1 MALRRKGDFPQ
12 TCAERL
18 ARFLLEPRPSVA
30 TWSPAVQVA
39 SSGETAWCRWASSHG
54 NLIFTG
60 TPMSYCKEG
69 RYAEFLVKRLSG
81 NQQCG
86 IVLGVT
92 LQEPGTWSQVPHCI
106 QSVPLCAWGLP
117 RCRAPRFEV
126 GTRIGY
132 LVSWAGEL
140 VLFVNGGEVG
150 RSTCPELS
158 GSHDI
163 WLVAD
168 LSHDVDMVAIVDEEP
183 PRQVPAAWHRLGVC
197 AKRCG
202 PHSWKRV
209 LPLATCRALAGARR
223 GGALMS
229 SFRTWFKAEP

>member
-1 MALRRKGDFPQ
+1 MALRRRGDFPQ
-12 TCAERL
+12 PCAESL
-18 ARFLLEPRPSVA
+18 ARFLLEPRPSLA
-30 TWSPAVQVA
+30 SWSPAVQV
-39 SSGETAWCRWASSHG
+39 SPSGNAACCRWVSRCGS
-54 NLIFTG
+54 LIFTG

-69 RYAEFLVKRLSG
+69 RYTELHVKRLSG
-81 NQQCG
+81 DRQCG

-106 QSVPLCAWGLP
+106 QSVPHCAWGLP

-140 VLFVNGGEVG
+140 VLFVNGEEVG
-150 RSTCPELS
+150 RTVCQELS

-183 PRQVPAAWHRLGVC
+183 PRQVPTAWHRLGVC

-202 PHSWKRV
+202 LYSWNRY
-209 LPLATCRALAGARR
+209 LPLAMCRVLSGARR
-223 GGALMS
+223 GVLMS